1 MIYLIRKEE
10 INILKKYYVI
20 QMLLPVANTSLLIA
34 RCGYLSCGYF
44 LLVAYW
50 LVLIVF
56 AIVYCVT
63 LNS

>member
-1 MIYLIRKEE
+1 
-10 INILKKYYVI
+10 
-20 QMLLPVANTSLLIA
+20 MLLPVANTSLLIA
-34 RCGYLSCGYF
+34 RCGYLSCGYI